1 MVACLGY
8 GVPEIVDAAAEQAER
23 ISYFYNHHFTSEPQ
37 ERLADRLLEVVAPGM
52 ARVRLVSGGS
62 EANETALQLARL
74 YHVER
79 GDTARWRVIS
89 QAQSYHGS
97 TMGTLA
103 LTGRRALQEP
113 YTPYLASHLHI
124 PPSTWRF
131 DPTGEAA
138 LEELDRLLDEAGPE
152 TVAAFF
158 CEPVSAAA
166 LPAASPPDRFWK
178 GLAERRDEHG
188 FLICFDEV
196 VSGIG
201 RVGTLARGAISCRSS
216 PTSSRS
222 ARVSAPGYAPLGAVL
237 CRQHV
242 YDAIDRGSREFD
254 LGHTWDGAPL
264 SSAVGLAVL
273 DLLVER
279 GLVDRVRDRG
289 PGLRDELE
297 AALEGSEIV
306 REVRGRG
313 FLLGVELVD
322 PRDGESFLPV
332 DLDVASLVDD
342 TAFEQGLLVT
352 STHPQAD
359 GFAGDQTLLAPA
371 YVTHRRG
378 ARGDRRSL
386 PGDDRVGGAVDQG
399 LAAGRGHGMSSAERS
414 EEFVLLAIP
423 DMNGSLRGKALR
435 PAAFEA
441 AVQHGT
447 VMTDLIIGLDPVDT
461 PITDYERF
469 GIRTGRGRPAPAPP
483 TWTPSAS
490 SPGGPAGGSAS
501 PRRAGRTAARA
512 TSPRA
517 RCSDASWRRVVARL
531 RRDGGDRVRGPDLGR
546 AGRAAL
552 ERDQLQPGRDRP
564 LRPVRRRSSCGA
576 LEGAGR
582 RALRR
587 AHGGRARGSSS

>member
-1 MVACLGY
+1 MVTTTIGSEVTKVFPRFLDLDYPSIERGDGVWLTTTDGRRILDACSGGAMVACLGY
-8 GVPEIVDAAAEQAER
+8 GVPEIVEAFVEQAGR

-37 ERLADRLLEVVAPGM
+37 ERLADRLLEVAAPEM

-74 YHVER
+74 FHVER
-79 GDTARWRVIS
+79 GDTERWRVIS

-103 LTGRRALQEP
+103 LSGRPALHEP

-131 DPTGEAA
+131 DPSGEAA
-138 LEELDRLLDEAGPE
+138 LQELDRLLEETGPG

-166 LPAASPPDRFWK
+166 LPAASPPDRFWQ
-178 GLAERRDEHG
+178 GLEERRNEHG

-201 RVGTLARGAISCRSS
+201 RVGSWLAADQLPIEPDIVAIGKALGA
-216 PTSSRS
+216 
-222 ARVSAPGYAPLGAVL
+222 GYAPLGAVL

-264 SSAVGLAVL
+264 TAAVGLAVL

-279 GLVDRVRDRG
+279 GLVERVRERG

-297 AALEGSEIV
+297 AALQGSEIV

-332 DLDVASLVDD
+332 ELDLASLIDD
-342 TAFEQGLLVT
+342 TAFEHELLVT

-371 YVTHRRG
+371 YVSTDEEL
-378 ARGDRRSL
+378 AQIVDRFRATMESVERSIKGSL
-386 PGDDRVGGAVDQG
+386 PAV
-399 LAAGRGHGMSSAERS
+399 SS
-414 EEFVLLAIP
+414 
-423 DMNGSLRGKALR
+423 G
-435 PAAFEA
+435 
-441 AVQHGT
+441 
-447 VMTDLIIGLDPVDT
+447 
-461 PITDYERF
+461 
-469 GIRTGRGRPAPAPP
+469 
-483 TWTPSAS
+483 
-490 SPGGPAGGSAS
+490 
-501 PRRAGRTAARA
+501 
-512 TSPRA
+512 
-517 RCSDASWRRVVARL
+517 
-531 RRDGGDRVRGPDLGR
+531 
-546 AGRAAL
+546 
-552 ERDQLQPGRDRP
+552 
-564 LRPVRRRSSCGA
+564 
-576 LEGAGR
+576 
-582 RALRR
+582 
-587 AHGGRARGSSS
+587 

>member
-1 MVACLGY
+1 MGAAAIGSDATKVFPRFLDLDYPSVERGDGVWLTTTDGRRILDACSGGAMVACLGY
-8 GVPEIVDAAAEQAER
+8 GVPEIVDAAVEQADR

-79 GDTARWRVIS
+79 GDTERWRVIS

-103 LTGRRALQEP
+103 LSGRPALHAP

-131 DPTGEAA
+131 DPSGEAA
-138 LEELDRLLDEAGPE
+138 LRELDRLLEEAGPG

-158 CEPVSAAA
+158 CEPVSATA

-178 GLAERRDEHG
+178 GLEERRDEHG

-201 RVGTLARGAISCRSS
+201 RVGSWLAADQLSIEPDIVAIGKGLGA
-216 PTSSRS
+216 
-222 ARVSAPGYAPLGAVL
+222 GYAPLGAVL

-254 LGHTWDGAPL
+254 LGHTWDGAPV

-279 GLVDRVRDRG
+279 GLVERVRERG
-289 PGLRDELE
+289 PSLRDELGQ
-297 AALEGSEIV
+297 ALEGSEIV

-332 DLDVASLVDD
+332 ELDVASLIDD
-342 TAFEQGLLVT
+342 TALEHGLLVT

-359 GFAGDQTLLAPA
+359 GYAGDQTLLAPA
-371 YVTHRRG
+371 YVSTDDEL
-378 ARGDRRSL
+378 AQVVDRLRATMGSVEASIKDSL
-386 PGDDRVGGAVDQG
+386 PV
-399 LAAGRGHGMSSAERS
+399 SSR
-414 EEFVLLAIP
+414 
-423 DMNGSLRGKALR
+423 
-435 PAAFEA
+435 
-441 AVQHGT
+441 
-447 VMTDLIIGLDPVDT
+447 
-461 PITDYERF
+461 
-469 GIRTGRGRPAPAPP
+469 
-483 TWTPSAS
+483 
-490 SPGGPAGGSAS
+490 
-501 PRRAGRTAARA
+501 
-512 TSPRA
+512 
-517 RCSDASWRRVVARL
+517 
-531 RRDGGDRVRGPDLGR
+531 
-546 AGRAAL
+546 
-552 ERDQLQPGRDRP
+552 
-564 LRPVRRRSSCGA
+564 
-576 LEGAGR
+576 
-582 RALRR
+582 
-587 AHGGRARGSSS
+587 

>member
-1 MVACLGY
+1 MAATAIGSDATKVFPRFLDLAYPSIERGDGVWLTTTDGRRILDGCSGGAMVACLGH
-8 GVPEIVDAAAEQAER
+8 GVQEIVDAFVEQASR

-79 GDTARWRVIS
+79 GDAERWRVIS

-103 LTGRRALQEP
+103 LNGRRALQEP

-131 DPTGEAA
+131 DPSGEAA
-138 LEELDRLLDEAGPE
+138 LQELDRRLEEAGPE

-166 LPAASPPDRFWK
+166 LPAASPPDLFWK
-178 GLAERRDEHG
+178 GLGERRDEHG

-201 RVGTLARGAISCRSS
+201 RVGSWLAADQLPIEPDIVAIGKGLGA
-216 PTSSRS
+216 
-222 ARVSAPGYAPLGAVL
+222 GYAPLGAVL

-242 YDAIDRGSREFD
+242 YEAIDRGSREFD

-273 DLLVER
+273 DVLVGR
-279 GLVDRVRDRG
+279 GLVERVRDRG

-297 AALEGSEIV
+297 AALTGSELV

-332 DLDVASLVDD
+332 ELDVASLIDD
-342 TAFEQGLLVT
+342 TALEHGLLVT

-371 YVTHRRG
+371 YVSTDEELTQVV
-378 ARGDRRSL
+378 DRFRETMVSVERSIKKS
-386 PGDDRVGGAVDQG
+386 
-399 LAAGRGHGMSSAERS
+399 LAAVS
-414 EEFVLLAIP
+414 
-423 DMNGSLRGKALR
+423 
-435 PAAFEA
+435 
-441 AVQHGT
+441 
-447 VMTDLIIGLDPVDT
+447 
-461 PITDYERF
+461 
-469 GIRTGRGRPAPAPP
+469 
-483 TWTPSAS
+483 
-490 SPGGPAGGSAS
+490 GG
-501 PRRAGRTAARA
+501 
-512 TSPRA
+512 
-517 RCSDASWRRVVARL
+517 
-531 RRDGGDRVRGPDLGR
+531 
-546 AGRAAL
+546 
-552 ERDQLQPGRDRP
+552 
-564 LRPVRRRSSCGA
+564 
-576 LEGAGR
+576 
-582 RALRR
+582 
-587 AHGGRARGSSS
+587 

>member
-1 MVACLGY
+1 MASTAIRSEETSVFPRFLDLAYPSVERGDGVWLTTTDGRRILDASSGGAMVACLGY
-8 GVPEIVDAAAEQAER
+8 GVPEIVEAAAQQADR

-74 YHVER
+74 YHIER
-79 GDTARWRVIS
+79 GDTERWRVIS
-89 QAQSYHGS
+89 PAQAYHGS

-103 LTGRRALQEP
+103 LSGRRALQEP
-113 YTPYLASHLHI
+113 YTPYLAPHLHI

-131 DPTGEAA
+131 DPSGEAA
-138 LEELDRLLDEAGPE
+138 LQELDRCIAEAGPE

-166 LPAASPPDRFWK
+166 LPGYSPPNRFWE
-178 GLAERRDEHG
+178 GLEERRKEHG

-201 RVGTLARGAISCRSS
+201 RVGSWLAADQLPIEPDIVAIGKGLGA
-216 PTSSRS
+216 
-222 ARVSAPGYAPLGAVL
+222 GYAPLGAVL

-279 GLVDRVRDRG
+279 GLVERVGERG
-289 PGLRDELE
+289 PALRDELE
-297 AALEGSEIV
+297 AALEGSEVV

-342 TAFEQGLLVT
+342 TAFEHGLLVT

-359 GFAGDQTLLAPA
+359 GYAGDQTLLAPA
-371 YVTHRRG
+371 YVSTDNELTEVV
-378 ARGDRRSL
+378 DRFRATIESVERSIKDSL
-386 PGDDRVGGAVDQG
+386 P
-399 LAAGRGHGMSSAERS
+399 
-414 EEFVLLAIP
+414 
-423 DMNGSLRGKALR
+423 
-435 PAAFEA
+435 A
-441 AVQHGT
+441 AVT
-447 VMTDLIIGLDPVDT
+447 
-461 PITDYERF
+461 R
-469 GIRTGRGRPAPAPP
+469 
-483 TWTPSAS
+483 
-490 SPGGPAGGSAS
+490 
-501 PRRAGRTAARA
+501 
-512 TSPRA
+512 
-517 RCSDASWRRVVARL
+517 
-531 RRDGGDRVRGPDLGR
+531 
-546 AGRAAL
+546 
-552 ERDQLQPGRDRP
+552 
-564 LRPVRRRSSCGA
+564 
-576 LEGAGR
+576 
-582 RALRR
+582 
-587 AHGGRARGSSS
+587 